1 MTLEEIDVTDLMDNI
16 PSATKWTYKIDY
28 RNRRAVLDESGRP
41 VRTESYE
48 EFLVET
54 AMKIL
59 CTERFQYVVYGAD
72 MGVEKSEWPGWEDTE
87 IIRDIEEA
95 LTTHPEIEQA
105 EVTSM
110 TRVDRG
116 MDLTIQI
123 TGLVETPD
131 MIYQR
136 WVNRAITMANE
147 RGLPPPPVGE
157 GEYFY
162 DLWYPIAQE
171 IAEQQE
177 LWGYGVLQ
185 STPIWAD
192 DEFLDAHGWAD
203 GMVRKDGESNDDYR
217 LRILDRAFTE
227 EGNGRRKDY
236 EIWAKEIQG
245 VGGAVAVEKEHH
257 DNSIDLY
264 LTDMNGQP
272 ITAEFAETVKTLMWE
287 DYR

>member
-1 MTLEEIDVTDLMDNI
+1 M
-16 PSATKWTYKIDY
+16 S
-28 RNRRAVLDESGRP
+28 
-41 VRTESYE
+41 
-48 EFLVET
+48 
-54 AMKIL
+54 
-59 CTERFQYVVYGAD
+59 
-72 MGVEKSEWPGWEDTE
+72 
-87 IIRDIEEA
+87 
-95 LTTHPEIEQA
+95 
-105 EVTSM
+105 
-110 TRVDRG
+110 
-116 MDLTIQI
+116 LTIND
-123 TGLVETPD
+123 LPKFPVVPVLEETPD

-171 IAEQQE
+171 LAEQQE

-217 LRILDRAFTE
+217 LRILDRAFVE

-245 VGGAVAVEKEHH
+245 VGGAVAVEKERH

-264 LTDMNGQP
+264 LTDMDGQP
-272 ITAEFAETVKTLMWE
+272 ITADFAEKVKVLMWE
-287 DYR
+287 EYRIAGHDLAAHPAPVFVITVRAFLETRENLQQLAEQIRQRVISYAKGREKLLYNYIAALLLVPGVENYSDFTINDGIKDIVVPPVSILQVEVILV

>member
-1 MTLEEIDVTDLMDNI
+1 MSLAMNDLPKFPSMPILEET
-16 PSATKWTYKIDY
+16 
-28 RNRRAVLDESGRP
+28 
-41 VRTESYE
+41 
-48 EFLVET
+48 
-54 AMKIL
+54 
-59 CTERFQYVVYGAD
+59 
-72 MGVEKSEWPGWEDTE
+72 
-87 IIRDIEEA
+87 
-95 LTTHPEIEQA
+95 PE
-105 EVTSM
+105 
-110 TRVDRG
+110 
-116 MDLTIQI
+116 
-123 TGLVETPD
+123 

-136 WVNRAITMANE
+136 WVNRAVTLANE

-227 EGNGRRKDY
+227 EGSGREKDY
-236 EIWAKEIQG
+236 ESWAKEIQG
-245 VGGAVAVEKEHH
+245 VGAAVAREKERH

-272 ITAEFAETVKTLMWE
+272 ITLEFAEQVKVLMWDEYRIAGHDLAVHPAPVFVVTVKATLETTE
-287 DYR
+287 DLLQLAETIRQRVVTYANGRSTLLYNYIASLLLVPGVENYSGFTLNDDVQDVDIPPVSLLQVEVILS

>member
-1 MTLEEIDVTDLMDNI
+1 MSLMINDLPKFPVVPVLE
-16 PSATKWTYKIDY
+16 
-28 RNRRAVLDESGRP
+28 
-41 VRTESYE
+41 
-48 EFLVET
+48 
-54 AMKIL
+54 
-59 CTERFQYVVYGAD
+59 
-72 MGVEKSEWPGWEDTE
+72 
-87 IIRDIEEA
+87 
-95 LTTHPEIEQA
+95 
-105 EVTSM
+105 
-110 TRVDRG
+110 
-116 MDLTIQI
+116 
-123 TGLVETPD
+123 ETPD

-136 WVNRAITMANE
+136 WVNRAITLANE

-171 IAEQQE
+171 LAEQQE

-203 GMVRKDGESNDDYR
+203 GMTRKEGESNDDYR

-236 EIWAKEIQG
+236 ELWAKEIHG
-245 VGGAVAVEKEHH
+245 VGGAVAVEKERH

-264 LTDMNGQP
+264 LTDMDGQP
-272 ITAEFAETVKTLMWE
+272 ITPAFAETVKSLMWE
-287 DYR
+287 DYRIAGHDLAVHPAPIFLVTVQATLETSEDMQKLAETIRQRVVAYANGRSKLLYNYIAALLLVPGVENYSNFTLNDDIQDIDVPPVSFLQVEVVLL

>member
-1 MTLEEIDVTDLMDNI
+1 M
-16 PSATKWTYKIDY
+16 S
-28 RNRRAVLDESGRP
+28 
-41 VRTESYE
+41 
-48 EFLVET
+48 
-54 AMKIL
+54 
-59 CTERFQYVVYGAD
+59 
-72 MGVEKSEWPGWEDTE
+72 
-87 IIRDIEEA
+87 
-95 LTTHPEIEQA
+95 
-105 EVTSM
+105 
-110 TRVDRG
+110 
-116 MDLTIQI
+116 LTIND
-123 TGLVETPD
+123 LPKFPVVPVLEETPD

-171 IAEQQE
+171 LAEQQE

-217 LRILDRAFTE
+217 LRILDRAFVE

-245 VGGAVAVEKEHH
+245 VGGAVAVEKERH

-264 LTDMNGQP
+264 LTDMAGQP
-272 ITAEFAETVKTLMWE
+272 ITAEFAEKVKALMWE
-287 DYR
+287 EYRIAGHDLAVYPAPIFLVSVKAKLETSEDLQQLVELIRQRVIAYANGRSKLLYNYIAALLLVPGVENYSDFTLNDDVQDIDVPPVSFLQVEVVLL

>member
-1 MTLEEIDVTDLMDNI
+1 MEEDETLFPEMELEEVDVTDLMDNI

-41 VRTESYE
+41 VRTTSYE

-95 LTTHPEIEQA
+95 LTAHPEIEQA

-123 TGLVETPD
+123 TGLVGVAELNEV
-131 MIYQR
+131 IY
-136 WVNRAITMANE
+136 T
-147 RGLPPPPVGE
+147 
-157 GEYFY
+157 
-162 DLWYPIAQE
+162 
-171 IAEQQE
+171 
-177 LWGYGVLQ
+177 
-185 STPIWAD
+185 
-192 DEFLDAHGWAD
+192 
-203 GMVRKDGESNDDYR
+203 
-217 LRILDRAFTE
+217 
-227 EGNGRRKDY
+227 
-236 EIWAKEIQG
+236 
-245 VGGAVAVEKEHH
+245 
-257 DNSIDLY
+257 
-264 LTDMNGQP
+264 
-272 ITAEFAETVKTLMWE
+272 
-287 DYR
+287 

>member
-1 MTLEEIDVTDLMDNI
+1 M
-16 PSATKWTYKIDY
+16 S
-28 RNRRAVLDESGRP
+28 
-41 VRTESYE
+41 
-48 EFLVET
+48 
-54 AMKIL
+54 
-59 CTERFQYVVYGAD
+59 
-72 MGVEKSEWPGWEDTE
+72 
-87 IIRDIEEA
+87 
-95 LTTHPEIEQA
+95 
-105 EVTSM
+105 
-110 TRVDRG
+110 
-116 MDLTIQI
+116 LTIND
-123 TGLVETPD
+123 LPKFPVVPVLEETPD

-171 IAEQQE
+171 LAEQQE

-217 LRILDRAFTE
+217 LRILDRAFVE

-245 VGGAVAVEKEHH
+245 VGGAVAVEKERH

-264 LTDMNGQP
+264 LTDMAGQP
-272 ITAEFAETVKTLMWE
+272 ITAEFAEKVKALMWE
-287 DYR
+287 DYRIAGHDLAVYPAPIFLVSVKAKLETSEDLQQLAELIRQRVIAYANGRSKLLYNYIAALLLVPGVENYSDFALNDDVQDIDVPPVSFLQVEVMLL

>member
-1 MTLEEIDVTDLMDNI
+1 M
-16 PSATKWTYKIDY
+16 S
-28 RNRRAVLDESGRP
+28 
-41 VRTESYE
+41 
-48 EFLVET
+48 
-54 AMKIL
+54 
-59 CTERFQYVVYGAD
+59 
-72 MGVEKSEWPGWEDTE
+72 
-87 IIRDIEEA
+87 
-95 LTTHPEIEQA
+95 
-105 EVTSM
+105 
-110 TRVDRG
+110 
-116 MDLTIQI
+116 LTIND
-123 TGLVETPD
+123 LPKFPVVPVLEETPD

-171 IAEQQE
+171 LAEQQE

-203 GMVRKDGESNDDYR
+203 GMVRKDGETNDDYR
-217 LRILDRAFTE
+217 LRILDRDFVE

-236 EIWAKEIQG
+236 ELWAKEIQG
-245 VGGAVAVEKEHH
+245 VGGAVAVEKERH

-264 LTDMNGQP
+264 LTDMAGQP
-272 ITAEFAETVKTLMWE
+272 ITAEFAEKVKALMWE
-287 DYR
+287 DYRIAGHDLAVYPAPIFLVSVKAKLETSEDLQQLVELIRQRVNAYANGRSKLLYNYIAALLLVPGVENYSDFTLNDDVQDIDVPPVSFLQVEVVLL

>member
-1 MTLEEIDVTDLMDNI
+1 M
-16 PSATKWTYKIDY
+16 S
-28 RNRRAVLDESGRP
+28 
-41 VRTESYE
+41 
-48 EFLVET
+48 
-54 AMKIL
+54 
-59 CTERFQYVVYGAD
+59 
-72 MGVEKSEWPGWEDTE
+72 
-87 IIRDIEEA
+87 
-95 LTTHPEIEQA
+95 
-105 EVTSM
+105 
-110 TRVDRG
+110 
-116 MDLTIQI
+116 LTIND
-123 TGLVETPD
+123 LPKFPVVPVLEETPD

-287 DYR
+287 DYRIAGHDLAVHPAPIFLVTVKATLETTEDLQQLAELIRQRVTAYANGRSKLLYNYIAALLLVPGVENYSDFTLNDDVEDIDVPPVSFLQVEVMLL

>member
-1 MTLEEIDVTDLMDNI
+1 MSLVLNDLPKFPSMPILEET
-16 PSATKWTYKIDY
+16 
-28 RNRRAVLDESGRP
+28 
-41 VRTESYE
+41 
-48 EFLVET
+48 
-54 AMKIL
+54 
-59 CTERFQYVVYGAD
+59 
-72 MGVEKSEWPGWEDTE
+72 
-87 IIRDIEEA
+87 
-95 LTTHPEIEQA
+95 PE
-105 EVTSM
+105 
-110 TRVDRG
+110 
-116 MDLTIQI
+116 
-123 TGLVETPD
+123 

-136 WVNRAITMANE
+136 WVNRAVTMANE

-227 EGNGRRKDY
+227 EGSGRRKDY
-236 EIWAKEIQG
+236 ESWAKEIQG
-245 VGGAVAVEKEHH
+245 VGAAVAREKERH

-272 ITAEFAETVKTLMWE
+272 ITLEFAEQVKVLMWDDYRIAGHDLAVYPAPVFVVTVKATLETTE
-287 DYR
+287 DIQQLAEMIRQRVVTYANGRSKLLYNYIAALLLVPGVENYSGFTLNDDVQDVDIPPVSLLQVEVILS

>member
-1 MTLEEIDVTDLMDNI
+1 M
-16 PSATKWTYKIDY
+16 S
-28 RNRRAVLDESGRP
+28 
-41 VRTESYE
+41 
-48 EFLVET
+48 
-54 AMKIL
+54 
-59 CTERFQYVVYGAD
+59 
-72 MGVEKSEWPGWEDTE
+72 
-87 IIRDIEEA
+87 
-95 LTTHPEIEQA
+95 
-105 EVTSM
+105 
-110 TRVDRG
+110 
-116 MDLTIQI
+116 LTIND
-123 TGLVETPD
+123 LPKFPVVPVLEETPD

-171 IAEQQE
+171 LAEQQE

-287 DYR
+287 DYRIAGHDLAVHPAPIFLVTVKAALETTEDLPQLAELIRQRVTAYANGRSKLLYNYIAALLLVPGVENYSEFTLNDDVEDIDVPPVSFMQVEVMLL

>member
-1 MTLEEIDVTDLMDNI
+1 M
-16 PSATKWTYKIDY
+16 S
-28 RNRRAVLDESGRP
+28 
-41 VRTESYE
+41 
-48 EFLVET
+48 
-54 AMKIL
+54 
-59 CTERFQYVVYGAD
+59 
-72 MGVEKSEWPGWEDTE
+72 
-87 IIRDIEEA
+87 
-95 LTTHPEIEQA
+95 
-105 EVTSM
+105 
-110 TRVDRG
+110 
-116 MDLTIQI
+116 LTIND
-123 TGLVETPD
+123 LPKFPVVPVLEETPD

-136 WVNRAITMANE
+136 WVNRAITMSNE

-171 IAEQQE
+171 LAEQQE

-236 EIWAKEIQG
+236 ELWAKEIQG
-245 VGGAVAVEKEHH
+245 VGGAVAVEKERH

-272 ITAEFAETVKTLMWE
+272 IIAEFAETVKTLMWE
-287 DYR
+287 DYRIAGHDLAVHPAPIFLVTVKATLETTEDLQQLTELIRQRVTAYANGRSKLLYNYIAALLLVPGVENYSNFTLNDDVEDIDVPPVSFLQVEVVLL

>member
-1 MTLEEIDVTDLMDNI
+1 MSLVLNDLPKFPSMPILE
-16 PSATKWTYKIDY
+16 
-28 RNRRAVLDESGRP
+28 
-41 VRTESYE
+41 
-48 EFLVET
+48 
-54 AMKIL
+54 
-59 CTERFQYVVYGAD
+59 
-72 MGVEKSEWPGWEDTE
+72 
-87 IIRDIEEA
+87 
-95 LTTHPEIEQA
+95 
-105 EVTSM
+105 
-110 TRVDRG
+110 
-116 MDLTIQI
+116 
-123 TGLVETPD
+123 ETPD

-136 WVNRAITMANE
+136 WVNRAITLANE

-192 DEFLDAHGWAD
+192 DEYLDAHGWAD

-227 EGNGRRKDY
+227 EGSGREKDY
-236 EIWAKEIQG
+236 ESWAKEIQG
-245 VGGAVAVEKEHH
+245 VGAAVAREKERH

-272 ITAEFAETVKTLMWE
+272 ITLEFAEQVKVLMWDEYRIAGHDLAVHPAPVFVVTVKATLETTE
-287 DYR
+287 DIQQLAETIRQRVVTYANGRSKLLYNYIAALLLVPGVENYSGFTLNDDVQDVDIPPVSLLQVEVILS

>member
-1 MTLEEIDVTDLMDNI
+1 M
-16 PSATKWTYKIDY
+16 S
-28 RNRRAVLDESGRP
+28 
-41 VRTESYE
+41 
-48 EFLVET
+48 
-54 AMKIL
+54 
-59 CTERFQYVVYGAD
+59 
-72 MGVEKSEWPGWEDTE
+72 
-87 IIRDIEEA
+87 
-95 LTTHPEIEQA
+95 
-105 EVTSM
+105 
-110 TRVDRG
+110 
-116 MDLTIQI
+116 LTIND
-123 TGLVETPD
+123 LPKFPVVPVLEETPD

-136 WVNRAITMANE
+136 WVNRAITLANE

-171 IAEQQE
+171 LAEQQE

-217 LRILDRAFTE
+217 LRILDRAFVE

-236 EIWAKEIQG
+236 ELWAKEIQG
-245 VGGAVAVEKEHH
+245 VGGAVAVEKERH
-257 DNSIDLY
+257 DNSVDLY

-272 ITAEFAETVKTLMWE
+272 ITAEFAERVKTLMWE
-287 DYR
+287 DYRIAGHDLAVHPAPIFLVTVKATLETSEDLQQLAETIRQRVVAYANGRSKLLYNYIAALLLVPGVENYSDFTLNDDVQDIDVPPVSFLQVEVSLS

>member
-1 MTLEEIDVTDLMDNI
+1 M
-16 PSATKWTYKIDY
+16 S
-28 RNRRAVLDESGRP
+28 
-41 VRTESYE
+41 
-48 EFLVET
+48 
-54 AMKIL
+54 
-59 CTERFQYVVYGAD
+59 
-72 MGVEKSEWPGWEDTE
+72 
-87 IIRDIEEA
+87 
-95 LTTHPEIEQA
+95 
-105 EVTSM
+105 
-110 TRVDRG
+110 
-116 MDLTIQI
+116 LTIND
-123 TGLVETPD
+123 LPKFPVVPVLEETPD

-287 DYR
+287 DYRIAGHDLAVHPAPIFLVTVNATLETMEDLQQLAELIRQRVTAYANGRSKLLYNYIAALLLIPGVENYSDFTLNDDVQDIDVPPVSFLQVEVMLL

>member
-1 MTLEEIDVTDLMDNI
+1 M
-16 PSATKWTYKIDY
+16 S
-28 RNRRAVLDESGRP
+28 
-41 VRTESYE
+41 
-48 EFLVET
+48 
-54 AMKIL
+54 
-59 CTERFQYVVYGAD
+59 
-72 MGVEKSEWPGWEDTE
+72 
-87 IIRDIEEA
+87 
-95 LTTHPEIEQA
+95 
-105 EVTSM
+105 
-110 TRVDRG
+110 
-116 MDLTIQI
+116 LTIND
-123 TGLVETPD
+123 LPKFPVVPVLEETPD

-171 IAEQQE
+171 LAEQQE

-217 LRILDRAFTE
+217 LRILDKAFVE

-236 EIWAKEIQG
+236 EMWAKEIQG
-245 VGGAVAVEKEHH
+245 VGGAVAVEKERH

-264 LTDMNGQP
+264 LTDASGQP
-272 ITAEFAETVKTLMWE
+272 ITLEFAEQVKVLMWD
-287 DYR
+287 DYRIAGHDLAVHPAPIFLVIVKATLETTEDLQQLTELIRQRVTAYANGRSKLLYNYIAALLLVPGVENYSDFTLNDDIEDIDVPPVSFLQVEVVLS

>member
-1 MTLEEIDVTDLMDNI
+1 MSLSMNDLPKFPVVPVLE
-16 PSATKWTYKIDY
+16 
-28 RNRRAVLDESGRP
+28 
-41 VRTESYE
+41 
-48 EFLVET
+48 
-54 AMKIL
+54 
-59 CTERFQYVVYGAD
+59 
-72 MGVEKSEWPGWEDTE
+72 
-87 IIRDIEEA
+87 
-95 LTTHPEIEQA
+95 
-105 EVTSM
+105 
-110 TRVDRG
+110 
-116 MDLTIQI
+116 
-123 TGLVETPD
+123 ETPD

-171 IAEQQE
+171 LAEQQE

-287 DYR
+287 DYRIAGHDLAVHPAPIFLVTVKATLETTEDLQQLAELIRQRVTAYANGRSKLLYNYIAALLLVPGVENYSEFTLNDDVEDIDVPPVSFLQVEVILL

>member
-1 MTLEEIDVTDLMDNI
+1 M
-16 PSATKWTYKIDY
+16 S
-28 RNRRAVLDESGRP
+28 
-41 VRTESYE
+41 
-48 EFLVET
+48 
-54 AMKIL
+54 
-59 CTERFQYVVYGAD
+59 
-72 MGVEKSEWPGWEDTE
+72 
-87 IIRDIEEA
+87 
-95 LTTHPEIEQA
+95 
-105 EVTSM
+105 
-110 TRVDRG
+110 
-116 MDLTIQI
+116 LTIND
-123 TGLVETPD
+123 LPKFPVVPVLEETPD

-171 IAEQQE
+171 LAEQQE

-203 GMVRKDGESNDDYR
+203 GMVRKDGETNDDYR
-217 LRILDRAFTE
+217 LRILDRAFVE

-236 EIWAKEIQG
+236 ELWAKEIQG
-245 VGGAVAVEKEHH
+245 VGGAVAVEKERH

-264 LTDMNGQP
+264 LTDMAGQP
-272 ITAEFAETVKTLMWE
+272 ITAEFAEKVKALMWE
-287 DYR
+287 DYRIAGHDLAVYPAPIFLVSVKAKLETSEDLQQLVELIRQRVNAYANGRSKLLYNYIAALLLVPGVENYSDFTLNDDVQDIDVPPVSFLQVEVVLL